1 MVVVEEALLEEAE
14 AEAHQA
20 AEDAP
25 AAADLEAGDPVGEEE
40 DVPAEAEV
48 AQEASKHRNQSCIES

>member
-1 MVVVEEALLEEAE
+1 MVVVEEAVLEEAE

-25 AAADLEAGDPVGEEE
+25 AAADLEVEGPAGV
-40 DVPAEAEV
+40 VPAEAGV
-48 AQEASKHRNQSCIES
+48 DQEASKYRNQSCIEP